1 MPLQGTRVAPRGTTE
16 PAPTVPGAARRAP
29 ATGLARVGA
38 ACTVTGV
45 GGGSPGRDSE
55 RGGRNWTGTT
65 QVEVGVVS
73 RDEVR
78 TPRRL
83 QPRAPGW
90 PGTGEVGGDG
100 HSNRGA
106 SSAQEGAWPRVSHHA
121 GQHGLPGGAG
131 HGAESVSDHASDQ
144 AAALG
149 GHVKKKE
156 GPRETA
162 EGHI

>member
-1 MPLQGTRVAPRGTTE
+1 MEA
-16 PAPTVPGAARRAP
+16 
-29 ATGLARVGA
+29 
-38 ACTVTGV
+38 
-45 GGGSPGRDSE
+45 
-55 RGGRNWTGTT
+55 
-65 QVEVGVVS
+65 GVVS
-73 RDEVR
+73 HDEVR

-100 HSNRGA
+100 HSNRGG